1 MVNGLMG
8 FARLGQEENP
18 EIKDILKGMKVTRNE
33 ATVSIHFAMGMNKFL
48 ELIDPALKEIDID
61 LP

>member
-1 MVNGLMG
+1 
-8 FARLGQEENP
+8 
-18 EIKDILKGMKVTRNE
+18 MKVERNE
-33 ATVSIHFAMGMNKFL
+33 ATISIHFAMGMNKFL

>member
-1 MVNGLMG
+1 V
-8 FARLGQEENP
+8 
-18 EIKDILKGMKVTRNE
+18 
-33 ATVSIHFAMGMNKFL
+33 TVSIHFAIGVDKFF